1 MKFFLSFLLLLN
13 LQSSIAQNLTGLW
26 SGNFNNSR
34 SSNPYIFY
42 PVSFDITYDP
52 DNNVISGINRTISW
66 DNIYSNF
73 KIEGYF
79 NKEKNYYYIE
89 ETQLI
94 ETNYSDKDYIIKNY
108 FLLRFK
114 GKNKLTGDCFCINFQ
129 TDFCKD
135 KLIIYLKRNINSKK
149 K

>member
-1 MKFFLSFLLLLN
+1 MKFFLSFILLLN

-26 SGNFNNSR
+26 SGNYNNSR

-52 DNNVISGINRTISW
+52 DNNIISGINRTISW

-94 ETNYSDKDYIIKNY
+94 ETNYSDKDYLN
-108 FLLRFK
+108 R
-114 GKNKLTGDCFCINFQ
+114 NH
-129 TDFCKD
+129 
-135 KLIIYLKRNINSKK
+135 YL
-149 K
+149 